1 MDVAWAALCTWIW
14 FIRSR
19 TSQTCGEQDELAEQH
34 GGRHRCP
41 DLGNDRVRQ
50 HAQHPSWSVAVT
62 TGRDGGSPFLPADV
76 ETAAKV
82 SPLEIAKVRL
92 DSPRPWEIENSAVL
106 TFQMSNGSASTLTD
120 ILFEVAIVEEPQREH
135 PDTPRRILAGP
146 FAIRGKTVL
155 DPGDTADFEILLRNI
170 SPTCRCAAKV
180 RVLSY
185 RSKGGSGP

>member
-1 MDVAWAALCTWIW
+1 MSWRNSTVVGIAALTWGTAGFAATHDID
-14 FIRSR
+14 RGQSP
-19 TSQTCGEQDELAEQH
+19 SQPDAAAVP
-34 GGRHRCP
+34 CP
-41 DLGNDRVRQ
+41 ALRPD
-50 HAQHPSWSVAVT
+50 
-62 TGRDGGSPFLPADV
+62 F
-76 ETAAKV
+76 ETPVQV

-106 TFQMSNGSASTLTD
+106 KFQMSNGSSSTLTD
-120 ILFEVAIVEEPQREH
+120 ILLEVAIVEESQREH
-135 PDTPRRILAGP
+135 LDTPRRILAGP

-180 RVLSY
+180 SVLSY

>member
-1 MDVAWAALCTWIW
+1 MSWRNSTVVGIAALTWGMTGFAGTHNIH
-14 FIRSR
+14 RGQ
-19 TSQTCGEQDELAEQH
+19 SQSQ
-34 GGRHRCP
+34 P
-41 DLGNDRVRQ
+41 DATAV
-50 HAQHPSWSVAVT
+50 PS
-62 TGRDGGSPFLPADV
+62 ADV

-135 PDTPRRILAGP
+135 LDTPRRILAGP